1 MLLNDDVYSQVRA
14 EVLKKLGDSAKDL
27 VNEIEI

>member
-14 EVLKKLGDSAKDL
+14 EVLKKLGDNAKDL

>member
-1 MLLNDDVYSQVRA
+1 MLLNDDVYSQVRV
-14 EVLKKLGDSAKDL
+14 EVLKKLGDNAKDL